1 MNRNYR
7 NVIIRGSISFVYIR
21 ILKGECKMSNVT
33 IQKRGK
39 YYQYKFE
46 IAKVDGKRKFANKS
60 GFKTKAE
67 AEREGIIEYNNYFI
81 LFNRHLFLCMGAML

>member
-1 MNRNYR
+1 MKIKSYKVVNKVNRNYR
-7 NVIIRGSISFVYIR
+7 NVIIRGRISFVYIR

-46 IAKVDGKRKFANKS
+46 VAKVDDKRKFINKS
-60 GFKTKAE
+60 GFDTKDE
-67 AEREGIIEYNNYFI
+67 AIIDIISRKLITIIF
-81 LFNRHLFLCMGAML
+81 

>member
-1 MNRNYR
+1 MVANKVNKKFR

-46 IAKVDGKRKFANKS
+46 LQRLMVKESLQTNQDLKQKQKQ
-60 GFKTKAE
+60 K
-67 AEREGIIEYNNYFI
+67 ERG
-81 LFNRHLFLCMGAML
+81 

>member
-46 IAKVDGKRKFANKS
+46 IAKVDCKRKFLGKS
-60 GFKTKAE
+60 GFKTQPV
-67 AEREGIIEYNNYFI
+67 IELYQ
-81 LFNRHLFLCMGAML
+81 

>member
-7 NVIIRGSISFVYIR
+7 NVIICGSISFVYIR

-46 IAKVDGKRKFANKS
+46 IAKVDGKRKFLGKS
-60 GFKTKAE
+60 GFKTQPV
-67 AEREGIIEYNNYFI
+67 IELYQ
-81 LFNRHLFLCMGAML
+81 

>member
-1 MNRNYR
+1 MKTGRKRVANKVNRNYR

-46 IAKVDGKRKFANKS
+46 VARVDGKRKFLNKS
-60 GFKTKAE
+60 GFKTK
-67 AEREGIIEYNNYFI
+67 
-81 LFNRHLFLCMGAML
+81 